1 MKKECNTNYE
11 KNIPESQS
19 VNNNEVKLGYNE
31 NDVMRAL
38 MKLPVE
44 EKDFLLKA
52 HKITELLSY
61 ADSFEQRESTHKTL
75 DIYIDY
81 YKDYK
86 RSFSHLCEKLDAYDA
101 NEDPDRIC
109 DTLIASVDKFKG
121 ILESKLN
128 SRIDVD

>member
-1 MKKECNTNYE
+1 MREEYSNNE
-11 KNIPESQS
+11 INGSENRN
-19 VNNNEVKLGYNE
+19 VNNEERKMGYNE

-86 RSFSHLCEKLDAYDA
+86 RSFSHLCEKLDASDV

>member
-1 MKKECNTNYE
+1 MREENTNYE
-11 KNIPESQS
+11 MNGPENQN
-19 VNNNEVKLGYNE
+19 VNNDAKKLGYNE

-44 EKDFLLKA
+44 DKDFLLKA

-61 ADSFEQRESTHKTL
+61 ANSLEQREFTNKTL
-75 DIYIDY
+75 DAYIDY

-86 RSFSHLCEKLDAYDA
+86 RSFSHLCEKLDASDV

>member
-11 KNIPESQS
+11 KNLPESQS
-19 VNNNEVKLGYNE
+19 VNNDEVKLGYNE

-44 EKDFLLKA
+44 ERDFLLKA
-52 HKITELLSY
+52 NKITDLLSC
-61 ADSFEQRESTHKTL
+61 ADSLKQRELMHNTI

-86 RSFSHLCEKLDAYDA
+86 RSFSHLCEKLDASDA
-101 NEDPDRIC
+101 NEDADVIC
-109 DTLIASVDKFKG
+109 DTLIASVDKFKSM
-121 ILESKLN
+121 LESRLGDT
-128 SRIDVD
+128 I

>member
-1 MKKECNTNYE
+1 MN
-11 KNIPESQS
+11 KNGS
-19 VNNNEVKLGYNE
+19 VNKNANDDVKKLGYNE

-44 EKDFLLKA
+44 ERDFLLKA
-52 HKITELLSY
+52 NKITDLLSC
-61 ADSFEQRESTHKTL
+61 ADSLKQRELMHNTI

-86 RSFSHLCEKLDAYDA
+86 RSFSHLCEKLDASDA
-101 NEDPDRIC
+101 NEDADVIC

>member
-1 MKKECNTNYE
+1 MREENLNYR
-11 KNIPESQS
+11 KNGTENQN
-19 VNNNEVKLGYNE
+19 VNNDEKKLGYNE

-44 EKDFLLKA
+44 ERDFLLKA
-52 HKITELLSY
+52 NKITDLLSN
-61 ADSFEQRESTHKTL
+61 ADSLEHRESTYKTL
-75 DIYIDY
+75 DAYIDY

-86 RSFSHLCEKLDAYDA
+86 RSFSHLCETLDATDV

-121 ILESKLN
+121 MLESRLC
-128 SRIDVD
+128 DTV